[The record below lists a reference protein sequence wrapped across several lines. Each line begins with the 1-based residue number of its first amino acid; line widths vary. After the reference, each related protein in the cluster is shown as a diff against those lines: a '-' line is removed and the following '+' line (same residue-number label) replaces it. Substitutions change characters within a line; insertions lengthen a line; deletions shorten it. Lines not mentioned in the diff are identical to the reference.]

1 MNSMKYDVVVIGGGV
16 IGCAVARELSRYQ
29 VKACVVE
36 REEDVCSG
44 TSKANSAIV
53 HGGFDA
59 EPGSLKAKF
68 NILGSQM
75 MEELSKELDFDY
87 KRNGSLVLCFAE
99 EDKPALEALYEK
111 GVKNGV
117 KGMSIISGDEV
128 RKREP
133 NIEDTVVAALDVP
146 SGGIVCPFGL
156 TIALAEN
163 ACDNGVEFQF
173 LTEVETI
180 EKEAEGYVLKTSKGE
195 IHTACVV
202 NAAGVYSDQI
212 HNFVSEKKLHITA
225 RKGDY
230 CLLDKEA
237 GSLVSHT
244 IFQLPTKMGKGV
256 LVSPTVHGNLLTG
269 PTATDI
275 ENKEQTATAA
285 EELDSLMSRASLSVK
300 GIPFRQVITSFAG
313 LRAHEDGDDFV
324 IGEISDAP
332 GFFDAAGI
340 ESPGLSSAPAIGQW
354 LAEKVAEKLNAK
366 QKEDWNGTR
375 KGIVRPELLSKEE
388 RAELIRKNPAYG
400 TIICRCESV
409 SEGEIVDA
417 ITRTLGAKSLDGIK
431 RRVRQGMGRCQA
443 GFCTPRTMEIL
454 SRELGIRME
463 EVCKNAPGSE
473 MLPVR
478 NKGERS

>member
-275 ENKEQTATAA
+275 EDKEQTATDAK
-285 EELDSLMSRASLSVK
+285 ELDSLMSRAALSVK

-324 IGEISDAP
+324 IGEVSDAP

-366 QKEDWNGTR
+366 KKEDWNGTR

-473 MLPVR
+473 MLTGQ
-478 NKGERS
+478 K